1 METHRNDFTIIHYTL
16 ENITINTNHGRNA
29 RIATNTLF
37 FLCGISFAS
46 WASRIPDVKEFLQL
60 SDAALGSVLFAMPIG
75 SLTALPVSGIII
87 EKFGSRNITIFS
99 LLFYVIALPILGLAQ
114 VPYVLAIGLFIFG
127 FGSDMLN
134 ISMNVQAVNVEKI
147 LKRSIMSSF
156 HAVFSTGFMIG
167 AALGG
172 LIANQGISPF
182 LHLTTISIIDIV
194 MGIVVYRFLVAQDQK
209 SSESQPLFA
218 IPDKG
223 LMLLGIIAFCGMLSE
238 GAMADWSVLYYKQV
252 LNNPQGYATAGF
264 TAFSILMVVGRVFGD
279 KIVHTIGLR
288 KTLLINCLIVFLG
301 MSIALIFQHPISV
314 VIGFGITGLGLSTIV
329 PLIYSEAGHSKT
341 MSAGVA
347 LAAITTVGMAG
358 FLIGPVLIGYL
369 SEFSSLRIALSSIML
384 LGLLGAFLTTKI
396 K

>member
-1 METHRNDFTIIHYTL
+1 MKNTL
-16 ENITINTNHGRNA
+16 IPIDNIGKNA

-46 WASRIPDVKEFLQL
+46 WASRIPDVKEFLNL
-60 SDAALGSVLFAMPIG
+60 SDAELGSVLFAMPIG
-75 SLTALPVSGIII
+75 SLTALPLAGVVIG
-87 EKFGSRNITIFS
+87 KFGSRKITLFAMLIY
-99 LLFYVIALPILGLAQ
+99 LLALPFLGLAKT
-114 VPYVLAIGLFIFG
+114 PITLAMALFIFG

-147 LKRSIMSSF
+147 QNRSIMSSF
-156 HAVFSTGFMIG
+156 HAIFSVGFMMG
-167 AALGG
+167 AGLGG
-172 LIANQGISPF
+172 LIAKQGINTF
-182 LHLTTISIIDIV
+182 QHLTAIGIIDAL
-194 MGIVVYRFLVAQDQK
+194 MGILAYRFLVVKDQK
-209 SSESQPLFA
+209 SDQPSPLFA
-218 IPDKG
+218 LPDKS

-252 LNNPQGYATAGF
+252 LNNPQGFTTAGF
-264 TAFSILMVVGRVFGD
+264 TAFSVAMVIGRIFGD
-279 KIVHTIGLR
+279 RIVQSMGLR

-301 MSIALIFQHPISV
+301 MSVALMLRNPF
-314 VIGFGITGLGLSTIV
+314 VIVLGFGITGLGLSTIV

-369 SEFSSLRIALSSIML
+369 SAFSSLRIALSSLIV
-384 LGLLGAFLTTKI
+384 LGLVGAFLTTKI